1 MSVTDLDLTALAAS
15 QDIISLGVAA
25 DEERRRRHG
34 STTTFLRVVDVTA
47 GPGDAVDVPE
57 GAGEIRIVG
66 KPASSAA
73 AAARVAEVA
82 AKAAGKPVSG
92 FALTDLEALAAD
104 EHMPLRALLE
114 SLKAAGLELV
124 AEASFDTLR
133 NPRLAV
139 EEVNISG
146 LALARLT
153 IDAAPAGDLV
163 TLFRNIAELQRQ
175 VGVIRRFAPLPRN
188 VNPAAPTT
196 GYDDIRRVALARL
209 FIDNIPTIQVDWTL
223 YGPKLAQVALTVG
236 ADDVD
241 GVTASDDTGQGRRRA
256 PLEEIRRNIA
266 AAAFQPLERDGRGD
280 PRPA

>member
-73 AAARVAEVA
+73 ATARVAEVA